1 MSIARHHA
9 EWLSLVETSG
19 PFLSMPVLL
28 RAFPQGLD
36 TRESD
41 LASRLREVYEEWLDR
56 KDEPAIHRTW
66 VHHVLRD
73 LLEYPSDLLAEGQA
87 IPPGLESMQPQFG
100 ETLRPD
106 WVLKHRE
113 ASGRPQLLL
122 SLYPPSQK
130 LDGPV
135 TGKVWKATPGTRMM
149 ELLHA
154 SDVPLGLLTN
164 GEHWILVYAPR
175 GETTGFASW
184 YADLWM
190 QEPITLRAFQSLLHL
205 RRFLGVAADQT
216 LPALFAASSKDQQ
229 EVTDQLGYQVR
240 RAVEMLVQA
249 FDRIDAESG
258 RQLLAGMPEKEL
270 YDSALTVMMRL
281 VFLFSAE
288 ERKLLLL
295 GDPLY
300 DQHYAVSTLSELL
313 RERADQHGEEVLER
327 RHDAW
332 CRLLATFRAVYA
344 GVQHESMRLPAY
356 GGTLFDPDRYPFLEG
371 RAKDT
376 KWTNTAAKPLPINNR
391 VVLHLLEALQL
402 LRVKVPGGGPAEARR
417 LSFRAL
423 DIEQIGHVYEG
434 LLDHTAKRS
443 PEPIL
448 GLAGAKDKEPEISLS
463 KLEELARKGTEDLV
477 AYLHEETGKSESGLR
492 RLLGESSEINDHTL
506 LIACGQDAR
515 LFQRVRPFAALLRED
530 SFGQL
535 VIIPADSVYV
545 TRGSARRSTGTHY
558 TPRSLTE
565 PIVQYT
571 LEPLVY
577 AGPVEGKPKEEWHL
591 KSPKEI
597 LQLKICDMAMGSGAF
612 LVQACR
618 YLAERLVEAWE
629 IVEKDHAGRFI
640 TTPEGELS
648 TGSAVERLIPTDAA
662 ERLAIARRTVA
673 DRCLYGVDIN
683 PIAVEMAKLSL
694 WLVTLQRD
702 RPFTFLDHALKYGDS
717 LLGISS
723 LTQIEEFSLRDG
735 QSQITFATANLFRYL
750 EEGAAKRRALEE
762 LPSNNH
768 TQIETKSRLY
778 AEAESATTKVKAVG
792 DCLITFELLGLDGD
806 AYEKKRTDEAEKV
819 QLLIKQDGDSGIATA
834 NPHSRL
840 ARAASE
846 SLGTRYAF
854 HWPLEYPEVFARGGF
869 DVFVGNPPFVG
880 GQKIT
885 GTLGPEYRDYLVE
898 RLANGRRGSA
908 DLCAY
913 FFLRAYS
920 LLRDSGI
927 SGLVATNTIA
937 QGDTRE
943 VGLEQLISKGASILR
958 AVSSQPWPG
967 SAALEVAHVWFRKGQ
982 WQGARYLDG
991 KTVSDVTPFLTVPGK
1006 ALGKPHRLLANAGKA
1021 FQGSIVLG
1029 MGFVLTYSEVEDLR
1043 AKEPRNTEVLY
1054 PYINGEDL
1062 NWSPDQIPS
1071 RWVINF
1077 RDWPL
1082 GRGAEGS
1089 WAKASAKQR
1098 AIWLRE
1104 GSVPADYPGPVATD
1118 YPDSL
1123 SIVRERVKPERDK
1136 LYSGDATAQDRARR
1150 WWQFARPT
1158 MQIYNGIRELKLKRL
1173 LACPIFTKHLSF
1185 AWLPVSYVYM
1195 NKMYV
1200 FPVQT
1205 DDWFCLLSSNL
1216 HEIWARQ
1223 YSGTLETRLQ
1233 YAPTD
1238 CLETFPFP
1246 SHSGCEAL
1254 AFPGASYQEFRR
1266 ELMLLRGE
1274 GLTKTYNRF
1283 HDQRE
1288 QSEDL
1293 TRLRTLHVQMD
1304 HAVAAAYGWTDLDL
1318 GHGFHPT
1325 KQGERFTVSE
1335 SARRSVLDRLLALNH
1350 QRYEEEVRAGL
1361 HEKKG
1366 KAGKGRRKAEGMVQ
1380 EDEAEYGTLK
1390 LDF

>member
-19 PFLSMPVLL
+19 PFLSMPILL
-28 RAFPQGLD
+28 RTFPQGLD
-36 TRESD
+36 ARDSERV
-41 LASRLREVYEEWLDR
+41 ARLREAYEEWLER
-56 KDEPAIHRTW
+56 KQESAVHRTW
-66 VHHVLRD
+66 VQQVFRG
-73 LLEYPSDLLAEGQA
+73 LLEYPPELLVEGQG
-87 IPPGLESMQPQFG
+87 IPPGLEAAQPQFG

-106 WVLKHRE
+106 WVLKHRDPE
-113 ASGRPQLLL
+113 GRPQLLI
-122 SLYPPSQK
+122 SLYPPAQK

-135 TGKVWKATPGTRMM
+135 AGMVWKATPGTRMM
-149 ELLHA
+149 ELLHTT
-154 SDVPLGLLTN
+154 DVPLGLVTN
-164 GEHWILVYAPR
+164 GEHWMLVYAPR

-190 QEPITLRAFQSLLHL
+190 QEPITFRAFQSLLHL

-216 LPALFAASSKDQQ
+216 LSALFAASSKDQQ

-258 RQLLAGMPEKEL
+258 HQLLAGMPEKEL

-313 RERADQHGEEVLER
+313 RERADQHGEEVLEWR
-327 RHDAW
+327 QDAW

-376 KWTNTAAKPLPINNR
+376 KWMNNVAKPLPINNR
-391 VVLHLLEALQL
+391 VVLHLLEALQI
-402 LRVKVPGGGPAEARR
+402 LRVKVPGGPEEARR

-434 LLDHTAKRS
+434 LLDHTAKRAT
-443 PEPIL
+443 ETIL
-448 GLAGAKDKEPEISLS
+448 GLAGAKDKEPEIPLS
-463 KLEELARKGTEDLV
+463 KLEQLSAKGAVDLV
-477 AYLHEETGKSESGLR
+477 EYLHEETGKSESSLT
-492 RLLGESSEINDHTL
+492 RLFTEPSEVDDHTL

-515 LFQRVRPFAALLRED
+515 LLQRVKPFAALLRED

-535 VIIPADSVYV
+535 VVIPEGSVYV
-545 TRGSARRSTGTHY
+545 TRGSDRRSTGTHY

-577 AGPVEGKPKEEWHL
+577 IGPAEGKPKEEW
-591 KSPKEI
+591 
-597 LQLKICDMAMGSGAF
+597 QLKPAKEMFDLKVCDMAMGSGAF

-629 IVEKDHAGRFI
+629 KIEKDHAGTFV

-648 TGSAVERLIPTDAA
+648 TGSAAERLIPADAA

-683 PIAVEMAKLSL
+683 PMAVEMAKLSL
-694 WLVTLQRD
+694 WLITLQHD
-702 RPFTFLDHALKYGDS
+702 RPFTFLDHALKCGDS
-717 LLGISS
+717 LLGVSS
-723 LTQIEEFSLRDG
+723 LQQIENFSLRSG
-735 QSQITFATANLFRYL
+735 PVQTTISTVNLFRYI
-750 EEGAAKRRALEE
+750 EDATAKRRDLEN
-762 LPSNNH
+762 LPSNDH
-768 TQIETKSRLY
+768 GQIETKTRLH
-778 AEAESATTKVKAVG
+778 AESEATTAKVKALA
-792 DCLITFELLGLDGD
+792 DCLVAFELRGLDGEE
-806 AYEKKRTDEAEKV
+806 YEEERTVAADRTESAMRRPLIDFKTYARE
-819 QLLIKQDGDSGIATA
+819 QLHGY
-834 NPHSRL
+834 RV
-840 ARAASE
+840 
-846 SLGTRYAF
+846 F
-854 HWPLEYPEVFARGGF
+854 HWPLEFPEVLSEGGF
-869 DVFVGNPPFVG
+869 HAFVGNPPFVG
-880 GQKIT
+880 GQKIS
-885 GTLGPEYRDYLVE
+885 GTIGTKYRDYLVE
-898 RLANGRRGSA
+898 RLANGQRGSA

-920 LLRDSGI
+920 LMRDGGV
-927 SGLVATNTIA
+927 SGLLATNTIA

-943 VGLEQLISKGASILR
+943 VGLEQLASEGAIILR
-958 AVSSQPWPG
+958 AEPSQPWPG
-967 SAALEVAHVWFRKGQ
+967 SAALEVAHLWLRKGR
-982 WQGARYLDG
+982 WQGTLYLDG
-991 KTVSDVTPFLTVPGK
+991 QLVCGITPFLAVPGT
-1006 ALGKPHRLLANAGKA
+1006 ALGKPHRLLSNDGKS

-1029 MGFVLTYSEVEDLR
+1029 MGFVLMHAEVQAQI
-1043 AKEPRNTEVLY
+1043 AKDSRNGHVLF

-1062 NWSPDQIPS
+1062 NSRPDQTPS

-1082 GRGAEGS
+1082 ERSAEGS
-1089 WAKASAKQR
+1089 WAKASANQR
-1098 AIWLRE
+1098 AAWLRA
-1104 GSVPADYPGPVATD
+1104 GVVPFDYPASVATD
-1118 YPDSL
+1118 FPACL
-1123 SIVRERVKPERDK
+1123 SIVREKVKPERDK
-1136 LYSGDATAQDRARR
+1136 LSCGDATARDRARR

-1173 LACPIFTKHLSF
+1173 LVCPIFTKHLSF
-1185 AWLPVSYVYM
+1185 IWLPVSYVYM

-1205 DDWFCLLSSNL
+1205 DDWFCLLSSNI
-1216 HEIWARQ
+1216 HEVWARQ

-1238 CLETFPFP
+1238 CFETFPLP
-1246 SHSGCEAL
+1246 SQSSFEAL
-1254 AFPGASYQEFRR
+1254 SLPGAYYHEFRR
-1266 ELMLLRGE
+1266 ELMLLRDE
-1274 GLTKTYNRF
+1274 GLTKAYNRF
-1283 HDQRE
+1283 HDRDE
-1288 QSEDL
+1288 RSEDI
-1293 TRLRTLHVQMD
+1293 TRLRILHVEMD
-1304 HAVAAAYGWTDLDL
+1304 QAVAAAYGWSDVDL
-1318 GHGFHPT
+1318 GHGFHET
-1325 KQGERFTVSE
+1325 KQGVRFTISE
-1335 SARRSVLDRLLALNH
+1335 SARRTVLDRLLVLNH
-1350 QRYEEEVRAGL
+1350 QRYEEEVRSGS
-1361 HEKKG
+1361 HENKAKG
-1366 KAGKGRRKAEGMVQ
+1366 KGSGHRGRKQVAQINTGSSQSGLFSKVEG
-1380 EDEAEYGTLK
+1380 DL
-1390 LDF
+1390 